1 MNETNERANAHLTS
15 ANGERTMNNANND
28 LYFILFPRDDNDRAG
43 WMNLAT
49 NDLCWNK
56 LENKFGRDAI
66 DEAIAAGSGWGD
78 CEDDLE
84 TSWRDY
90 SGTER
95 SSMNLDTGIVTR
107 YSLED

>member
-1 MNETNERANAHLTS
+1 MTNTNT
-15 ANGERTMNNANND
+15 NTD
-28 LYFILFPRDDNDRAG
+28 LYFILFPNDDSDRAG

-49 NDLCWNK
+49 GDLCWNK

-84 TSWRDY
+84 TSWRNY

-95 SSMNLDTGIVTR
+95 SSMNLNTGIVTR